1 MKKSEYDVFGNHRST
16 TRTAWRL
23 LAFLSAEYEKFSN
36 LRILNLQNRAV
47 KHLAG
52 LGMVVPHAEGISSRV
67 PVFSVPG
74 RPVRLG
80 EQKPALGLGGN
91 RIGLQSG
98 GKGCKE
104 QWNHGERGGARGIP
118 WTWLRG

>member
-36 LRILNLQNRAV
+36 LRILNPQNRAV

-52 LGMVVPHAEGISSRV
+52 LGMFVAHTEGISSTVLYSLYFRT
-67 PVFSVPG
+67 
-74 RPVRLG
+74 
-80 EQKPALGLGGN
+80 A
-91 RIGLQSG
+91 IQS
-98 GKGCKE
+98 CF
-104 QWNHGERGGARGIP
+104 H
-118 WTWLRG
+118 L